1 MIFREEAMKNQYIGG
16 NCLQKEGLGQ
26 FADLREGH
34 GEKEGVVFFFFFF
47 DTPMHSTEITA
58 SPYYSTSFDETLNK
72 VTQQE
77 QMDIYVIFWNLG
89 RKRIE
94 SRYFETD
101 IMGCMRPMTP

>member
-1 MIFREEAMKNQYIGG
+1 MPAKGGPWTVCIFKGG
-16 NCLQKEGLGQ
+16 AWQKRGGS
-26 FADLREGH
+26 
-34 GEKEGVVFFFFFF
+34 VFFGGV
-47 DTPMHSTEITA
+47 DTPMHSMEIKA

-101 IMGCMRPMTP
+101 IMGHMRPTTP